1 MVRSWNLET
10 RLNLSGHIANTVDPV
25 KRPFSNGR
33 STGHDLYIQERP
45 FLKRPFLATLIVTQE
60 RPPPKRPFQAPII
73 LSPKRPSTLAVS
85 DDTDPYKNGRPDAAV
100 PGDTDLRR
108 RNGRYQRPFLATQ
121 IVTKNGRL

>member
-1 MVRSWNLET
+1 M
-10 RLNLSGHIANTVDPV
+10 
-25 KRPFSNGR
+25 KRAFNNGR
-33 STGHDLYIQERP
+33 STDTDLYIQERP
-45 FLKRPFLATLIVTQE
+45 FLKRPFLATQIVTQD
-60 RPPPKRPFQAPII
+60 RPPPERPLQASII
-73 LSPKRPSTLAVS
+73 LSPNRPSTLAVS